1 MRDTKFPYLLERH
14 QLPNESEALKDLI
27 LQMAQSYQETLTYL
41 QSEILLLKR
50 FRYGQSSERKKK
62 A

>member
-1 MRDTKFPYLLERH
+1 MRNTKFPLERH

-27 LQMAQSYQETLTYL
+27 LQMAQSYQETFTYL
-41 QSEILLLKR
+41 QSDNLLLKR